1 VRLLVVLADVLPVDV
16 NLSASDD
23 LFACQALEGGA
34 LTSSIYSQQTEA
46 LVVLQAEGNALH
58 SFDLGF
64 GLSDLTGVHMGGL
77 VTFNLVVILG
87 SSSWPVE
94 GLLNCIDSDLVLFAA
109 CKHVLNSIG
118 LMLNIC
124 VWTFS

>member
-1 VRLLVVLADVLPVDV
+1 MRLLVVLADILPVDE
-16 NLSASDD
+16 NLSASYN
-23 LFACQALEGGA
+23 LFTCQALESCA

-64 GLSDLTGVHMGGL
+64 SLSDLTGVHMGWL
-77 VTFNLVVILG
+77 VTFDLVLVLG

-94 GLLNCIDSDLVLFAA
+94 GLLNCIDGDLVLFA
-109 CKHVLNSIG
+109 
-118 LMLNIC
+118 
-124 VWTFS
+124 T